1 MFLTGQRFRFG
12 PDLDIPNFTTMLK
25 TNEACGAFF
34 AALRD
39 KFSICNHVKV

>member
-1 MFLTGQRFRFG
+1 MTGHRFLDLGQI
-12 PDLDIPNFTTMLK
+12 LDILNFTKILK

-39 KFSICNHVKV
+39 KFSICKNVKI